1 MIKAASMLLRIV
13 FGSLS
18 KPLLQGIFP
27 DDKQT
32 AKVTAIFKAGDEN
45 DFSLTF
51 CFPKYLRQ
59 LCIKDFSVIYQNK
72 VYFIKRNS
80 VFSWVT
86 QQNMPKYILQI
97 KLMIKWETIIY
108 FRIFIDLPNAFDT
121 VNHQLLISKLKAI

>member
-1 MIKAASMLLRIV
+1 MMKAASMLLRIV
-13 FGSLS
+13 FGSLR

-51 CFPKYLRQ
+51 CFPKYFRQ
-59 LCIKDFSVIYQNK
+59 LSIKDSSVIYQNK
-72 VYFIKRNS
+72 VYFIKHNS

-86 QQNMPKYILQI
+86 QQNMPKYIL
-97 KLMIKWETIIY
+97 
-108 FRIFIDLPNAFDT
+108 
-121 VNHQLLISKLKAI
+121 